1 MRWHYFA
8 VNSRLTSRLKC
19 NVSLLA
25 GHWPV
30 ATLEVKP
37 LET

>member
-1 MRWHYFA
+1 MPWLCFA
-8 VNSRLTSRLKC
+8 ESFRLMSRLKC
-19 NVSLLA
+19 NVRLLA
-25 GHWPV
+25 GRWPV